1 MKRINTIFA
10 LAAGI
15 AMFASC
21 DINKTPVWSDDNAF
35 AAFDKTSISVK
46 EDAGSVK
53 IPVTIA
59 SIDPVEVAVT
69 YAAVDTLGAK
79 NGINFKLKDESGV
92 LAFDGE
98 QRTAYIEIEIIND
111 AGHFTGDLKFSVD
124 LKGAGDL
131 NLGANKTCTITIT
144 DNDHPLASILGT
156 YKASAD
162 SYYFS
167 ALGHFDWE
175 INVVK
180 DPEDVSVVWF
190 ENLDPYF
197 AQNGISAAIGRNRFY
212 GNVNETMT
220 KIVIPQDQKMGYQNV
235 VLVGFDDPDPEKA
248 TAESDIIVEIK
259 DNGQT
264 LTFVN
269 SFGMYDEGFWNLFYG
284 NLTITK
290 K

>member
-21 DINKTPVWSDDNAF
+21 DVNKTPVWSDDNAF
-35 AAFDKTSISVK
+35 AAFDKVAVSVK
-46 EDAGSVK
+46 EDAVSVK

-69 YAAVDTLGAK
+69 YAAVDTLSAK
-79 NGINFKLKDESGV
+79 NGVNFKLKDESGV
-92 LAFDGE
+92 LAFDGA

-124 LKGAGDL
+124 LTGAGDL

-144 DNDHPLASILGT
+144 DNDHPLAAILGNYT
-156 YKASAD
+156 GSGLDIDGVVTA
-162 SYYFS
+162 FN
-167 ALGHFDWE
+167 

-180 DPEDVSVVWF
+180 DADDLNVVWF
-190 ENLDPYF
+190 ENFLPDF
-197 AQNGISAAIGRNRFY
+197 ASYSSPKRNRFY
-212 GNVNETMT
+212 GNVNAT
-220 KIVIPQDQKMGYQNV
+220 KTEIIIPQKQSFGLSTDYGPLELY
-235 VLVGFDDPDPEKA
+235 GFDTVSIDDA
-248 TAESDIIVEIK
+248 QDYADIKIKVEEGK
-259 DNGQT
+259 
-264 LTFVN
+264 LTFIN
-269 SFGMYDEGFWNLFYG
+269 GFGAFTGGYIYNAYDG
-284 NLTITK
+284 NLVLTK

>member
-21 DINKTPVWSDDNAF
+21 DVNKTPVWSDDNAF
-35 AAFDKTSISVK
+35 AAFDKVAVSVK

-69 YAAVDTLGAK
+69 YAAVDTLSAK
-79 NGINFKLKDESGV
+79 NGVNFKLKDESGV
-92 LAFDGE
+92 LAFDGA

-124 LKGAGDL
+124 LTGAGDL
-131 NLGANKTCTITIT
+131 NLGDSKTCIVTIT
-144 DNDHPLASILGT
+144 DNDHPLAAILGNYT
-156 YKASAD
+156 GSGPDFKGVVTT
-162 SYYFS
+162 FN
-167 ALGHFDWE
+167 

-180 DPEDVSVVWF
+180 DADDLNVVWF
-190 ENLDPYF
+190 ENFDPSF
-197 AQNGISAAIGRNRFY
+197 ASYSSSKVNRFY
-212 GNVNETMT
+212 GNVNEAKTEIT
-220 KIVIPQDQKMGYQNV
+220 IPQGQEFGLSAGDGPL
-235 VLVGFDDPDPEKA
+235 VLYGFDAASFNDA
-248 TAESDIIVEIK
+248 SSYADIKIKVEEGK
-259 DNGQT
+259 
-264 LTFVN
+264 LTFTN
-269 SFGMYDEGFWNLFYG
+269 GFGSFDDKYIWTAYDG
-284 NLTITK
+284 NLVLTK

>member
-15 AMFASC
+15 AAFASF
-21 DINKTPVWSDDNAF
+21 DVNKTPVWSDDDAF
-35 AAFDKTSISVK
+35 AAFDKTAVSVK

-79 NGINFKLKDESGV
+79 NGVNFKLKDESGV

-98 QRTAYIEIEIIND
+98 QRTAYIEIEIID
-111 AGHFTGDLKFSVD
+111 QPGTFTGDLKFSVD

-131 NLGANKTCTITIT
+131 NLGDSKTCIVTIN
-144 DNDHPLASILGT
+144 DNDHPLAAILG
-156 YKASAD
+156 
-162 SYYFS
+162 SYTGSGLDYSGAPATFN
-167 ALGHFDWE
+167 

-180 DPEDVSVVWF
+180 DADDLNVVWF
-190 ENLDPYF
+190 ENFDPEF
-197 AQNGISAAIGRNRFY
+197 ASYSSSKVNRFY
-212 GNVNETMT
+212 GNVNEAKTE
-220 KIVIPQDQKMGYQNV
+220 IVITQKQEFGLTAGNGPL
-235 VLVGFDDPDPEKA
+235 VLYGFDAVTYND
-248 TAESDIIVEIK
+248 AEGFADIKIKVEDGK
-259 DNGQT
+259 
-264 LTFVN
+264 LTFTN
-269 SFGMYDEGFWNLFYG
+269 GFGAYDDKYLWSAYDG
-284 NLTITK
+284 NLVLTK

>member
-15 AMFASC
+15 AAFASC
-21 DINKTPVWSDDNAF
+21 DVNKTPVWSDDDAF
-35 AAFDKTSISVK
+35 AAFDKTAVSVK

-79 NGINFKLKDESGV
+79 NGVNFKLKDESGV

-98 QRTAYIEIEIIND
+98 QRTAYIEIEIID
-111 AGHFTGDLKFSVD
+111 QPGTFTGDLKFSVD

-131 NLGANKTCTITIT
+131 NLGANKTCVVTIT
-144 DNDHPLASILGT
+144 DNDHPLAAILGT

-162 SYYFS
+162 SYFS
-167 ALGHFDWE
+167 NLGHFDWE

-197 AQNGISAAIGRNRFY
+197 AQNGISATNGKNRFC
-212 GNVNETMT
+212 GNVNKDMT
-220 KIVIPQDQKMGYQNV
+220 KIVIPQDQKMGYENV
-235 VLVGFDDPDPEKA
+235 VLVGFDDPDPDKA
-248 TAESDIIVEIK
+248 AAESEVTVEIK

-269 SFGMYDEGFWNLFYG
+269 SFGMYDEGFWNLFRG

>member
-21 DINKTPVWSDDNAF
+21 DVNKTPVWSDDNAF

-46 EDAGSVK
+46 EDAGSVQ

-69 YAAVDTLGAK
+69 YAAVDTLSAK
-79 NGINFKLKDESGV
+79 NGVNFKLKDESGV

-124 LKGAGDL
+124 LTGAGDL
-131 NLGANKTCTITIT
+131 NLGDSKTCIVTIT
-144 DNDHPLASILGT
+144 DNDHPLAAILGNYT
-156 YKASAD
+156 GSGPDYDGAVTT
-162 SYYFS
+162 FN
-167 ALGHFDWE
+167 

-180 DPEDVSVVWF
+180 DADDLNVVWF
-190 ENLDPYF
+190 ENFDPFF
-197 AQNGISAAIGRNRFY
+197 ASYSSSEVNRFY
-212 GNVNETMT
+212 GNVNETKT
-220 KIVIPQDQKMGYQNV
+220 EITIPQGQKFGLSAGDGPI
-235 VLVGFDDPDPEKA
+235 VLYGFDTVSFNDA
-248 TAESDIIVEIK
+248 SSYADIKIKVEEGK
-259 DNGQT
+259 
-264 LTFVN
+264 LTFTN
-269 SFGMYDEGFWNLFYG
+269 GFGAFDDKYFYTAYDG
-284 NLTITK
+284 NLVLTK